1 MKVMLKNSNNFL
13 AVLTIIDLWH
23 VHSEWWRKNLGIVS
37 RMYYKLNVDERI
49 IIVFKDL
56 NSNEWF
62 VQNDL

>member
-1 MKVMLKNSNNFL
+1 
-13 AVLTIIDLWH
+13 
-23 VHSEWWRKNLGIVS
+23 
-37 RMYYKLNVDERI
+37 MYYKLNVNERI